1 MLRYPVKLTPD
12 DNDTL
17 MVTAP
22 DFPELVTFGE
32 DEADALV
39 RAADALATVIKGR
52 ITDRQ
57 DIPSPSRRR
66 RGQYVVGLS
75 ALTWAKL
82 ELYRAM
88 LETGVR
94 KADLARRL
102 NMHGPQID
110 RLLDLDHDSRLDQIE
125 KAALSLGREL
135 HIELRPAAR
144 RPHAA

>member
-1 MLRYPVKLTPD
+1 MMSRYPVKLILD
-12 DNDTL
+12 DNGTL
-17 MVTAP
+17 LVTAP
-22 DFPELVTFGE
+22 DFPEVVTFGK

-39 RAADALATVIKGR
+39 RAADAIATAIQGR

-57 DIPSPSRRR
+57 EVPKPSIPRRSQR
-66 RGQYVVGLS
+66 TVMLP

-88 LETGVR
+88 QETGTR

-102 NMHGPQID
+102 KVRAPQID

-125 KAALSLGREL
+125 KAARALGRDL
-135 HIELRPAAR
+135 HIELRRVA
-144 RPHAA
+144 

>member
-1 MLRYPVKLTPD
+1 MLRYPVRLTRD
-12 DNDTL
+12 DNGTL

-22 DFPELVTFGE
+22 DFPEVGTYGE

-39 RAADALATVIKGR
+39 RAADAIATAIQGR

-57 DIPSPSRRR
+57 DVPRPSAPR
-66 RGQYVVGLS
+66 RGHRMV
-75 ALTWAKL
+75 ALPALVWAKL

-88 LETGVR
+88 LDTGMR

-102 NMHGPQID
+102 KVHPPQID

-125 KAALSLGREL
+125 NAARAMGREL
-135 HIELRPAAR
+135 HIEMKPAA
-144 RPHAA
+144 